1 MVLWYLVDTSALL
14 TSFQPLVLKS
24 LRMLVEVG
32 QYRERVLQP
41 DQDRKEIMALCCPP
55 VPKVPL
61 KGVPAIFH
69 SVLPWY
75 SLSL

>member
-1 MVLWYLVDTSALL
+1 MLWYLADTSALL

-32 QYRERVLQP
+32 NYREGDLKP
-41 DQDRKEIMALCCPP
+41 DQERKEIMALCWPP

-75 SLSL
+75 SLTL